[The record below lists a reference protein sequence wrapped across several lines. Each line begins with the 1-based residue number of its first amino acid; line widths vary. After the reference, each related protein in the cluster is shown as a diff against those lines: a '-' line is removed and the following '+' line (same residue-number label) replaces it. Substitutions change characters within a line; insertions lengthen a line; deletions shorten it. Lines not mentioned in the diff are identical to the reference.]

1 MKYQPVVDALH
12 AQYGSR
18 GWSIEVLPWVV
29 GARGTL
35 DTHGIQYALNFIG
48 VPDEKRLGLL
58 RKSAVASVEG
68 LQYMHR
74 VRHSAS
80 SLLPAGPDP
89 PAPASLRKR
98 KRSETEGNVMET
110 MRRWKRLVHDPVRL
124 HFQAPR
130 IGSG

>member
-1 MKYQPVVDALH
+1 MLFRSQMDNHIPADQVSSPPLPSGTPRPSLETRVERPSCRRLAVAAEQKRTKYQPVVDALH

-29 GARGTL
+29 GTRGTL

-74 VRHSAS
+74 VR
-80 SLLPAGPDP
+80 
-89 PAPASLRKR
+89 
-98 KRSETEGNVMET
+98 
-110 MRRWKRLVHDPVRL
+110 
-124 HFQAPR
+124 Q
-130 IGSG
+130 IGRAHV